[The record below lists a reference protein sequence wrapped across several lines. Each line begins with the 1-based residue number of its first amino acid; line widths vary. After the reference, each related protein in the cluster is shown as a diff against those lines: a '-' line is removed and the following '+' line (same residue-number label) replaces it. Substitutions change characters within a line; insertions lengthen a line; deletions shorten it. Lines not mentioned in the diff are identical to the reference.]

1 MAAISTSDHH
11 TCVRKIDTVD
21 ALWAIISSQPKKI
34 RRALAERLQGE
45 LVNAKSKKTGLDKA
59 LDDVENG
66 FVSGP
71 FNSADELFK
80 HLNV

>member
-59 LDDVENG
+59 LDGVEIC
-66 FVSGP
+66 FK
-71 FNSADELFK
+71 DIQKIYKDTLFTT
-80 HLNV
+80 

>member
-1 MAAISTSDHH
+1 MATISTSDYH
-11 TCVRKIDTVD
+11 TSVRKIDTVD

-59 LDDVENG
+59 LDDVEICFKDNQKIYK
-66 FVSGP
+66 
-71 FNSADELFK
+71 DTLFTT
-80 HLNV
+80 

>member
-1 MAAISTSDHH
+1 MNTAAISTSDHH

-45 LVNAKSKKTGLDKA
+45 LENAKSKGRL
-59 LDDVENG
+59 
-66 FVSGP
+66 
-71 FNSADELFK
+71 
-80 HLNV
+80 